1 MFDQTADLLEL
12 SGENP
17 CRMRAYRRAAHI
29 VDGLPQSGRTMRK
42 KQIPSASTK
51 PGAVGFSPSDIINP
65 RPIDELR
72 QLLKR

>member
-17 CRMRAYRRAAHI
+17 CRMRAYRRAARI
-29 VDGLPQSGRTMRK
+29 VDGLPQSVRTMLK

-51 PGAVGFSPSDIINP
+51 PGAVGFR
-65 RPIDELR
+65 RPTSSTRDR
-72 QLLKR
+72 SMNCANC